1 MSMWRKIRNYIT
13 AKDGNIG
20 VQVENT
26 KTGKRKILLNS
37 HGKGSKYAA
46 ELKNGYQFSNAGQI
60 KTDRQGEV
68 KRLTKDQKAYRRGYL
83 AANRDHADAYNA
95 KNNPAA
101 YREAKKQ
108 RAAYAMTRK
117 NKKRGR

>member
-1 MSMWRKIRNYIT
+1 MSVWKKVRNV
-13 AKDGNIG
+13 KSVKNGNVG
-20 VQVENT
+20 VQVENV
-26 KTGKRKILLNS
+26 KTGKKRILLNS
-37 HGKGSKYAA
+37 HGKGAKYAA
-46 ELKNGYQFSNAGQI
+46 ELKNGVQYSNAWQI

-68 KRLTKDQKAYRRGYL
+68 RSLTKDQKAYRRGYL

-108 RAAYAMTRK
+108 RAAYSRARK
-117 NKKRGR
+117 SRKK